1 MGQLFMLPLDGAGY
15 DCAVASPRNGRSG
28 RSFCATR
35 PIRNGLWAYTIMTM
49 VQSWMTTGEAAEE
62 LAATRAM
69 VHKLLK
75 SGTLLVAG
83 RAGRSILV
91 DSASVQRYKNRRPLK
106 GRSWNAATAW
116 AALTIIE
123 GGTPRWVDATA
134 RYRLKQRLKVMDS
147 AELASA
153 VGTKDRVKRYRV
165 APGGISR
172 AADYFLPT
180 GTTALN
186 DSVVADRFGLA
197 AGRTDVLEGYL
208 DTVRAP
214 MIVNGLSLVEDPAG
228 NIIMHIVDDGYGFEG
243 SGTPDAAIAVDLMES
258 LNSRERAAGEKML
271 TGIFGEWKVAHD
283 G

>member
-1 MGQLFMLPLDGAGY
+1 MP
-15 DCAVASPRNGRSG
+15 
-28 RSFCATR
+28 
-35 PIRNGLWAYTIMTM
+35 M
-49 VQSWMTTGEAAEE
+49 VQSWMTTEEAAEE

-75 SGTLLVAG
+75 SGGLLVAG
-83 RAGRSILV
+83 RAGRSILI
-91 DSASVQRYKNRRPLK
+91 DSASIQRYKNRRTLK
-106 GRSWNAATAW
+106 GRSWNA
-116 AALTIIE
+116 
-123 GGTPRWVDATA
+123 ATA
-134 RYRLKQRLKVMDS
+134 RYRLKQRLKIMDTD
-147 AELASA
+147 ELAAA
-153 VGTKDRVKRYRV
+153 VGTKDQVKRYRI
-165 APGGISR
+165 APAGISR

-208 DTVRAP
+208 DTVRAS
-214 MIVNGLSLVEDPAG
+214 MIVNGLSLVEDPGG
-228 NIIMHIVDDGYGFEG
+228 NIIMHVVDVRYGFEG

-271 TGIFGEWKVAHD
+271 KEILTQWKEVNR